1 MGEKVRDIWR
11 TAAQRNNIDISTS
24 GISSLQSFGFNSPD
38 VNKYNSI
45 FVSEMLLKNFLAFRQ
60 FKPSFAHQNE
70 HLETYEKSVNEVFS
84 LISNL
89 KDEDLVNIPEAHSG
103 FYRLTKE

>member
-1 MGEKVRDIWR
+1 MQDHLINMGEKVRDIWR

-45 FVSEMLLKNFLAFRQ
+45 FVSEMLLKTSL
-60 FKPSFAHQNE
+60 PFASLNL
-70 HLETYEKSVNEVFS
+70 HLLIKMNILKLMKSQ
-84 LISNL
+84 
-89 KDEDLVNIPEAHSG
+89 
-103 FYRLTKE
+103 